1 MDLMT
6 IVAWLVLGLI
16 AGLIA
21 GMLMGGSRGILGSIV
36 VGILGAF
43 IGGWLGSLLFG
54 QNVTGFNMTSI
65 LLAILGAVVL
75 LAILRMIPGRQPLE

>member
-6 IVAWLVLGLI
+6 VIAWLVLGLI
-16 AGLIA
+16 AGLVA
-21 GMLMGGSRGILGSIV
+21 GMLMGGKRGLMGSII
-36 VGILGAF
+36 VGVLGAF
-43 IGGWLGSLLFG
+43 IGGWLGSMLFG
-54 QNVTGFNMTSI
+54 TGVSGFNLTSI